1 MAHRGRA
8 GAPRS
13 YATASPAERRVA
25 MQWAARA
32 NEAYRQLRD
41 PMLRARY
48 LCEQAGV
55 DLQTESNTSMDP
67 AFLMQQM
74 SWREALDDAR
84 GDAAALASLQ
94 AELQE
99 ARGQMRARLAQ
110 LLDGQ
115 GLRGGGAESAGMD
128 VRGEAGAGAGPRA
141 TGGIVQGAGRPPPNL
156 RAGLRP
162 LSRKHNHGFIADFR
176 AWRVASRRTSA
187 SWRWASTLAPPPAGR
202 RRAQQRGRSPA
213 RRARPCAAAFGGA
226 LFPGGRVTTGREP
239 LAEQALDPLNT
250 VVSVKRHMGRTLEE
264 ARPRARRMN
273 SWTRPAWCASA
284 RCRAT

>member
-1 MAHRGRA
+1 MAGDDHFSLFGLPARFDLDTQMLESAWRTVA
-8 GAPRS
+8 AQVHPDR

-84 GDAAALASLQ
+84 GDAAALALLQ

-99 ARGQMRARLAQ
+99 ARGQMRARIAQ
-110 LLDGQ
+110 LLDV
-115 GLRGGGAESAGMD
+115 D
-128 VRGEAGAGAGPRA
+128 
-141 TGGIVQGAGRPPPNL
+141 
-156 RAGLRP
+156 
-162 LSRKHNHGFIADFR
+162 KDY
-176 AWRVASRRTSA
+176 
-187 SWRWASTLAPPPAGR
+187 
-202 RRAQQRGRSPA
+202 
-213 RRARPCAAAFGGA
+213 AAAGQK
-226 LFPGGRVTTGREP
+226 VREWMFVEK
-239 LAEQALDPLNT
+239 LAQELAHAQ
-250 VVSVKRHMGRTLEE
+250 
-264 ARPRARRMN
+264 
-273 SWTRPAWCASA
+273 PAE
-284 RCRAT
+284 